1 MSYVFLYFRV
11 KKMKQNVNGA
21 GRCNPDGKYGTNRE
35 RIVSCSPSG
44 ELKMD
49 ARMLDELVAACEREA
64 PLLRRVQD
72 QVERYLQTARI
83 CRTSG
88 HPHTAIRLFRKAI
101 DCACEA
107 EYRDGTLR
115 FRDQV
120 MEAARA
126 VEALWRESFP
136 DSGPAGDLKDAL
148 ETYRDL
154 FLVFRCGE

>member
-1 MSYVFLYFRV
+1 
-11 KKMKQNVNGA
+11 MKRNANDA
-21 GRCNPDGKYGTNRE
+21 GGCRPDGKYAAGGE

-49 ARMLDELVAACEREA
+49 ARMLDEEVAACEREA
-64 PLLRRVQD
+64 SQLRRVED

-88 HPHTAIRLFRKAI
+88 HPHTAIRLYRKAI

-115 FRDQV
+115 FRDRV

-126 VEALWRESFP
+126 VETLWRESFP
-136 DSGPAGDLKDAL
+136 DSGPAGDLEDAL
-148 ETYRDL
+148 DTYRDL
-154 FLVFRCGE
+154 FLLFRCGE